1 MPLQVNELSLTE
13 LSGLTGI
20 AVDKLKAELIVDS
33 DTTPTETKIK
43 ELFLDTIVMKKADH
57 ATLLDNHGKNKF
69 DDGKQQSLAQL
80 AKVAL
85 GEKSFDVPK
94 DMKRED
100 FWSKVEAIKKGEWE
114 AESGKVPDAK
124 VKELQDE
131 KTKLQNL
138 ISEKENEI
146 SKIKGEF
153 EQTKTYSTAK
163 EKVIA
168 AVSAI
173 PFEATGDVLNKQR
186 EIIQRNIL
194 SSYNHKIE
202 DGVSVWYDSNGKK
215 LVDNLQN
222 PMSIEEIAKG
232 EAIVFPTTKASTGR
246 GDNSSKNNN
255 HKSGE
260 LDAELSKLN
269 TNEEFSKF
277 MSARGLSPIT
287 EEGKALMTKW
297 IELKNK
303 KA

>member
-43 ELFLDTIVMKKADH
+43 ELFLDTIVMKKSDH
-57 ATLLDNHGKNKF
+57 NTLLDNHGKTKF
-69 DDGKQQSLAQL
+69 DDGKFQSLAQL

-85 GEKSFDVPK
+85 GEKSFEVTK

-100 FWSKVEAIKKGEWE
+100 FWSKVESIKKGEWE
-114 AESGKVPDAK
+114 AENGKAPDAK
-124 VKELQDE
+124 VKELQDSIL
-131 KTKLQNL
+131 KLQGMYK
-138 ISEKENEI
+138 EKESEI
-146 SKIKGEF
+146 EKVKSEY
-153 EQTKTYSTAK
+153 ESTKTFSVAK

-186 EIIQRNIL
+186 EVIQRNIL
-194 SSYNHKIE
+194 SSYQHKIE
-202 DGVSVWYDSNGKK
+202 EGVSVWYDSNGKK
-215 LVDNLQN
+215 LVDHLQN

-232 EAIVFPTTKASTGR
+232 EAIIFPTTKASNGR
-246 GDNSSKNNN
+246 GDNSSKQN

-297 IELKNK
+297 IDLKNK